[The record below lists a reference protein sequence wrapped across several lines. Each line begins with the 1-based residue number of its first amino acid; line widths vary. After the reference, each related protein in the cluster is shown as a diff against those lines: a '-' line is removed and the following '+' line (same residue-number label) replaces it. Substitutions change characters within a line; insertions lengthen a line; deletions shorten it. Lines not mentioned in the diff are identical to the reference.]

1 MLVLSTV
8 RPLARQASS
17 LHRVTLIQALRYQ
30 STAAASS
37 YKNIVVESVGANKD
51 VSLITLN
58 RPKALNAL
66 NSELFHELNHAM
78 EACDKDEGIGAIVLT
93 GSEKAFA
100 AGADIKEMKDKEFAE
115 VYKTQFLGHWTK
127 MNSIK
132 KPIIGAVSGY
142 ALGGGCELAMMCDV
156 LLATSNATFGQP
168 EINLGV
174 IPGSG
179 GTQRLTHAIGKSRAM
194 EIVLSGRNFSAKEA
208 EQWGLVSR
216 IVGDSHQGTVDEA
229 VKVAEKIT
237 SKGRVSV
244 QAAKEA
250 VNAAFELPLSAG
262 LTFERRLFHMLFATS
277 DQKEGMGAFAEKRK
291 AKFTHK

>member
-1 MLVLSTV
+1 MGVDRPTEHSTTSSAAPYVAQACPPPPSPIPLPNMLVLSTV

-142 ALGGGCELAMMCDV
+142 ALGGGCELAMMCDA
-156 LLATSNATFGQP
+156 LLARDQPRRHPRLWCHATTAPPHRQ
-168 EINLGV
+168 V
-174 IPGSG
+174 
-179 GTQRLTHAIGKSRAM
+179 
-194 EIVLSGRNFSAKEA
+194 
-208 EQWGLVSR
+208 
-216 IVGDSHQGTVDEA
+216 
-229 VKVAEKIT
+229 
-237 SKGRVSV
+237 
-244 QAAKEA
+244 
-250 VNAAFELPLSAG
+250 
-262 LTFERRLFHMLFATS
+262 TS
-277 DQKEGMGAFAEKRK
+277 DGDRP
-291 AKFTHK
+291 